1 MFKDKE
7 ENKHI
12 LIYNPLSIFYLLFLF
27 LLTNFLLPY
36 LFFAGRLISHALGVP
51 FYIIFVM
58 FLFSFFGSH
67 INIKVK
73 EKEVSRPIMVLRE
86 INFFGIQ
93 WHIPEFGY
101 GIRKTVIALNV
112 GGALIPTLFS
122 LYLLF
127 YSVPLFEQDLTVAYL
142 KILASFIV
150 VTLTVHVFAKPIK
163 GFGIAVPSFIPPL
176 TATLISAFLFSI
188 YIRTNPFIIAYVSG
202 TLGTLVGADLLNL
215 NKISE
220 LGAPVVSIGG
230 AGIFDGIY
238 MTGIMSIFLLWLII

>member
-1 MFKDKE
+1 MAYSR
-7 ENKHI
+7 I
-12 LIYNPLSIFYLLFLF
+12 WV
-27 LLTNFLLPY
+27 
-36 LFFAGRLISHALGVP
+36 GV
-51 FYIIFVM
+51 
-58 FLFSFFGSH
+58 
-67 INIKVK
+67 
-73 EKEVSRPIMVLRE
+73 
-86 INFFGIQ
+86 
-93 WHIPEFGY
+93 
-101 GIRKTVIALNV
+101 RKTIIALNV

-176 TATLISAFLFSI
+176 TATLTSAFLFSI

-220 LGAPVVSIGG
+220 LGASVVSIGG

-238 MTGIMSIFLLWLII
+238 MTGIMSILLLWLII